1 MTAAL
6 TVSIFPGDA
15 IDQHFNYF
23 PWLQCST
30 FLVQRFVSCL
40 YACLEHTQTVAFLR
54 ELDI

>member
-6 TVSIFPGDA
+6 SVSIFPGDA